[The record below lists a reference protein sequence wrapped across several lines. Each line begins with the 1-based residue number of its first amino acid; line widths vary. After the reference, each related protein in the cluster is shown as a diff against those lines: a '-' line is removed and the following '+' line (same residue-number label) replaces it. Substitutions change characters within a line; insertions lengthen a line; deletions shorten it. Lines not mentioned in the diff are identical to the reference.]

1 MNEMNSLEKDALQQ
15 LGRTLLHIRM
25 LARGPV
31 TPETGQVIHDLAD
44 ALHNVPGAIVGT
56 DPSKDELL
64 RAALSDAAGV
74 YQKAGMTEGR
84 A

>member
-1 MNEMNSLEKDALQQ
+1 MNGMNSLEQEALQQ

-25 LARGPV
+25 LARGPL
-31 TPETGQVIHDLAD
+31 TAETGQIIHDLAD

-56 DPSKDELL
+56 DPSKGELL

-74 YQKAGMTEGR
+74 YQNAGMVGVR
-84 A
+84 G

>member
-1 MNEMNSLEKDALQQ
+1 MNEMNSLEQDALQQ

-31 TPETGQVIHDLAD
+31 TAETGQVIHDLAD
-44 ALHNVPGAIVGT
+44 ALHNVPGAIAGN

-74 YQKAGMTEGR
+74 YQKSNLPGGR
-84 A
+84 V